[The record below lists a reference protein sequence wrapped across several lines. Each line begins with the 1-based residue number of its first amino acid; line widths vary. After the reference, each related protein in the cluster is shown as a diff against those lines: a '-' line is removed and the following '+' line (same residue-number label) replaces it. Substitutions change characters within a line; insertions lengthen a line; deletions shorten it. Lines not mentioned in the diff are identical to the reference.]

1 MRNTYKQKKYKAL
14 TDSDH
19 QNSTTTMAVSLS
31 RSEIPSSGGASE
43 SIRLPSDAKI
53 VDKKITNDDFLLV
66 YDYLAQCS
74 VKWYS
79 IGLYLRVPK
88 EKLDEIEVDY
98 HTTSRR
104 LAQMIHYWI
113 NNSVTCTY
121 RELLEAVKKC
131 DRKGTARS
139 VLAEDSET
147 VQIQTDTCTSGDF
160 WERKQ
165 ISLQE
170 QDGLS
175 NYRYDDYMTKL
186 RAELLVP
193 DDVSE
198 ELMLINIELFVPNK
212 FQTTF
217 ADFKVF
223 ADIIKEILTRL
234 RPNLIHL
241 DEQANL
247 LITDMTM
254 VCDRL
259 QILSTQKDERKEAH
273 ITQELEGAYSYQEF
287 LYHGLNNSLDN
298 INKNITRIENLTS
311 AADSIKKHF
320 KNSMLIH
327 FLINGALF
335 PILFIFLIS
344 STWESITVVIF
355 IAVFLL
361 VVLPLI
367 YNVHPNVQRILER
380 VKWMLDILIHIF
392 LQMLYIIVLF
402 AKRKYFLS
410 YAIGG
415 AIQSIIV
422 LLRVLITE
430 TTYIPPE
437 NQKFLSRVVTAEM
450 MIRIHYSNPA
460 LSILMG
466 IILGCLATVVLFS
479 LNYRIRVIALA
490 CFVFIVFVSWSI
502 LMTHLKHSVMGAVIG
517 VLIQRLLNR
526 DEPIII
532 VAAHYVGWTLIT
544 IIWGTGVIVG
554 LCIGHFSQH
563 AIVDIAATATGGALG
578 GVCVQALIR
587 YTMFP
592 MYNIDCYM
600 EESIQ
605 CFNENIHKLK
615 GLKQNIQGLLH
626 RIQSSDDVNIK
637 KQNKKNLDSISVTLE
652 D

>member
-1 MRNTYKQKKYKAL
+1 
-14 TDSDH
+14 
-19 QNSTTTMAVSLS
+19 MAVSLS
-31 RSEIPSSGGASE
+31 RSELPSSGGASE

-53 VDKKITNDDFLLV
+53 VDKKITNDDFRLV

-88 EKLDEIEVDY
+88 ERLDEIENDY

-104 LAQMIHYWI
+104 LIQMIHYWI

-139 VLAEDSET
+139 FLTEDSARS
-147 VQIQTDTCTSGDF
+147 VQIHVDTSGDF
-160 WERKQ
+160 WVIKQ

-170 QDGLS
+170 QDRLS
-175 NYRYDDYMTKL
+175 NYRYDDYMTNL

-198 ELMLINIELFVPNK
+198 EFMLINIELFVPNY

-217 ADFKVF
+217 DDFKVF

-259 QILSTQKDERKEAH
+259 QILETQKEDERKEAH

-287 LYHGLNNSLDN
+287 LYHGLNNSLHN

-320 KNSMLIH
+320 KNSMLIPG
-327 FLINGALF
+327 FIIGAL
-335 PILFIFLIS
+335 LSMLLIFLIS
-344 STWESITVVIF
+344 STWKSITVVIF

-361 VVLPLI
+361 VVLPLV
-367 YNVHPNVQRILER
+367 YNVHPNDQRILEI
-380 VKWMLDILIHIF
+380 VKWMLDIPIHIF
-392 LQMLYIIVLF
+392 LQMLYTIVLF

-415 AIQSIIV
+415 AIESIILLLYV
-422 LLRVLITE
+422 L
-430 TTYIPPE
+430 TTPTTLYIPPE
-437 NQKFLSRVVTAEM
+437 KQKFLSRVVTAEA
-450 MIRIHYSNPA
+450 MIIIHYYNPVI
-460 LSILMG
+460 SILLG

-479 LNYRIRVIALA
+479 LNYRIRVIALG
-490 CFVFIVFVSWSI
+490 CYVLIVFVYWDI

-526 DEPIII
+526 YEPIII
-532 VAAHYVGWTLIT
+532 VAAD
-544 IIWGTGVIVG
+544 IVG
-554 LCIGHFSQH
+554 LALIFITWGTSVFVGYHIGQFSQH
-563 AIVDIAATATGGALG
+563 AIVRIAAYATGGALG

-587 YTMFP
+587 YTIFP
-592 MYNIDCYM
+592 IYLIHCYM
-600 EESIQ
+600 ADSIE

-637 KQNKKNLDSISVTLE
+637 KNKKNPLDSISVTLE